1 MSESLR
7 KRVARAIIQREHNLT
22 PEMAAR
28 AGCSICTDAAD
39 AAIAIVLKE
48 AGRRARLIPARV
60 ALHPTPFESYKL
72 GRADAAADILAAL
85 EMPNEP

>member
-28 AGCSICTDAAD
+28 TGCSICTDAAD
-39 AAIAIVLKE
+39 AAIAIVLEE
-48 AGRRARLIPARV
+48 ALKAVRTKRYWPSSFTHYDVQRAI
-60 ALHPTPFESYKL
+60 E
-72 GRADAAADILAAL
+72 ADILAAL
-85 EMPNEP
+85 EMTDG